1 MEFIRLFQAGGPV
14 MYLLLICSIVVVTI
28 AIERFLY
35 YKNNSSEKN
44 FLNSLEIMLNNK
56 DFIKA
61 QKLCKEDDGILAKVA
76 QSGIFAI
83 NNNSK
88 DINSIVEGT
97 AAIVVAKLK
106 ENLSH
111 LDTIVTVA
119 PLLGLL
125 GTVVGMIGSFSVL
138 NIKNGQPL
146 AITAGVGEAL
156 VATAFGLCVA
166 VLSMVVY
173 SYCNHILDKMITDIE
188 RVAVLIISNNQ
199 GGEQL

>member
-166 VLSMVVY
+166 VLSMGVY